1 MFVTLIKPLARLH
14 PRAWDFVQLVRLD
27 RPIGIYLLLWPT
39 LWSLWIAA
47 DGVPELKNLLIFVL
61 GVILMR
67 AAGCV
72 INDFADRNFDG
83 HVARTKARPLAT
95 GKISVREAWITFAV
109 LVALSFG
116 LVLLTNATTVWLSFG
131 AVAVASLYPFM
142 KRYSKAYLARHPE
155 KKGQDLA
162 TTRKACAKFSRIPV
176 AVFNFL
182 EGTRFTRA
190 KHDEQ
195 QSPFRHLLKPKAGGI
210 AFVLDA
216 MGEQLK
222 TLVNVT
228 IHYPDGSPTF
238 WCLLSGRLKDVV
250 VRFEELEIPRQFVG
264 KSYDQDAGYRAEF
277 QQWVNQLWERKDQL
291 LDSLH
296 REFPGNAKA

>member
-1 MFVTLIKPLARLH
+1 MSSTLCWACLLFGMTLVKLAPAVRRR
-14 PRAWDFVQLVRLD
+14 PAPVQQDHEPDRRRLD
-27 RPIGIYLLLWPT
+27 RLQQGLDEPGPAHPLERPGPGGPEYQHSYLVTSNHQSWVD
-39 LWSLWIAA
+39 I
-47 DGVPELKNLLIFVL
+47 
-61 GVILMR
+61 
-67 AAGCV
+67 
-72 INDFADRNFDG
+72 
-83 HVARTKARPLAT
+83 
-95 GKISVREAWITFAV
+95 
-109 LVALSFG
+109 
-116 LVLLTNATTVWLSFG
+116 LVLQYQLNRRIPLLRFFLKQELIWVPIIGLCWWALDF
-131 AVAVASLYPFM
+131 PFM

-264 KSYDQDAGYRAEF
+264 KSYDQDAGYRAGIPAMG
-277 QQWVNQLWERKDQL
+277 QPAVGAQGPVARQPAPRV
-291 LDSLH
+291 S
-296 REFPGNAKA
+296 R